1 MKELIE
7 PNEVIVATFNDI
19 WNNTYD
25 GRRLQIFKD
34 DEKIDIS
41 KYIKDL
47 KGLKEEDK
55 KINDCD
61 DLKSFLDKINTI
73 YHTRVNEV
81 DKIVARL
88 EQSNIASRERLK
100 ERVEADDDYFR
111 KFVKLCKDATGKYTY
126 SFATKVFSFLD
137 GSKYPI
143 MDSYVATLLDAYDY
157 KGKIPKTKWG
167 DYAEYIRNYRAFQ
180 DAFRLKAFTF
190 KEIDIFLW
198 CYGKVIEKYWKDQ
211 GVLIFSSV
219 PFKIQ

>member
-1 MKELIE
+1 MKTLVQ
-7 PNEVIVATFNDI
+7 PSKKNVSVFNEI

-25 GRRLQIFKD
+25 GSKLQIFQD

-47 KGLKEEDK
+47 KGLKDKDEE
-55 KINDCD
+55 INDCH

-81 DKIVARL
+81 DEIVGRL
-88 EQSNIASRERLK
+88 KQSDISSREDLK
-100 ERVEADDDYFR
+100 ERVEADNDYFR
-111 KFVKLCKDATGKYTY
+111 EFVNLCKNATGKYTY

-157 KGKIPKTKWG
+157 EGKIPKTKWG
-167 DYAEYIRNYRAFQ
+167 NYAEYIRNYQAFQ
-180 DAFRLKAFTF
+180 DAFGLKAFTF
-190 KEIDIFLW
+190 KKIDIFLW
-198 CYGKVIEKYWKDQ
+198 CYGKVIQKYWEDQ

-219 PFKIQ
+219 PFKI